1 MAVTVRAAR
10 QADAAAMVRYAVAIF
25 AEGGLDLPV
34 APGEFQ
40 LTLAEEEAV
49 VAEHAAAPNAVFLL
63 ALGPEGEVLGM
74 LNCHGSSRR
83 ALRHSC
89 EMGISVA
96 KEYRGQG
103 IGRSLM
109 QAMVDWARASGMK
122 RIELKVYARNERAIR
137 LYRSFGFQAEGRR
150 RRAVF
155 QDGQYLDDIV
165 MSLLL

>member
-1 MAVTVRAAR
+1 MI
-10 QADAAAMVRYAVAIF
+10 RYARALF

-34 APGEFQ
+34 AAGEFQ

-63 ALGPEGEVLGM
+63 ALNPEGELLGM
-74 LNCHGSSRR
+74 LNCRGSSRR

-89 EMGISVA
+89 EMGISVG
-96 KEYRGQG
+96 KDCRGQG
-103 IGRSLM
+103 VGRGLM
-109 QAMVDWARASGMK
+109 QAMVDWAKASGVR